1 MFYLQRDFLIS
12 FNISLVDL
20 FFFIR
25 DNLFKL
31 AENEFVKYL
40 HNLVEYYCTFKCTYL
55 VDDYDKLV
63 SKRELDYID
72 IRMQEDTD
80 F

>member
-1 MFYLQRDFLIS
+1 MFYLQRDFLI
-12 FNISLVDL
+12 FFKISLADL

-25 DNLFKL
+25 DNLFKPV
-31 AENEFVKYL
+31 ENEFVKYL
-40 HNLVEYYCTFKCTYL
+40 HNSIEYYCTFRRTYL
-55 VDDYDKLV
+55 ADDYDKLV